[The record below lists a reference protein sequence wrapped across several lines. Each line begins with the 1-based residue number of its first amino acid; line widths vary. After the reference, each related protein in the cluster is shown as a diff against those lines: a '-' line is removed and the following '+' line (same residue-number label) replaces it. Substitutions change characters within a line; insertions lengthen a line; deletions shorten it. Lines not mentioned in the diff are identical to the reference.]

1 MTDSD
6 IQQVSCE
13 VREILVESG
22 YTRVLN
28 LSNKLDAITTMC
40 VHSVI
45 FSRNAAIHQLAFG
58 LKPILDIARKYPE
71 ELKVLFVNKDG
82 NNDIDA
88 DKFKSLLEFE
98 DVEVGLKDMF
108 LKYIDTEGNLL
119 AIYTPNTHTS
129 FFFIRKRS
137 KVVT

>member
-1 MTDSD
+1 
-6 IQQVSCE
+6 
-13 VREILVESG
+13 
-22 YTRVLN
+22 
-28 LSNKLDAITTMC
+28 MC

-45 FSRNAAIHQLAFG
+45 FSQNAAIDQLAFG

-71 ELKVLFVNKDG
+71 GLKVLFINKEG

-108 LKYIDTEGNLL
+108 FKYIDTEGNLL
-119 AIYTPNTHTS
+119 AIYTRTS
-129 FFFIRKRS
+129 FFFIRKR
-137 KVVT
+137 